1 MPEVVKRRTYD
12 ASRRRQQ
19 ADRTREAIVESAR
32 DLFLELGYGRT
43 TMAQVA
49 ARAGVSVETIYNAF
63 GNKATLLHRAWDIT
77 IGGDHDDIPFHERPD
92 VVALRREPDLARR
105 LRLQAQMAAAT
116 ARRIA
121 PFLLM
126 VQAAAGAD
134 ESAARMLEEMGRQR
148 LAGLTVM
155 ATEAEATGQLAV
167 PVEECLDVVWAMSD
181 GLLWHRLVVE
191 RGWTDERYAAW
202 LGDLWVERLVR
213 RRGAAGRRRR
223 E

>member
-32 DLFLELGYGRT
+32 DLFLEQGYGRT

-105 LRLQAQMAAAT
+105 LRLQAEMAAAT